1 MLFYCT
7 ADGHT
12 QSHPEIRIQTNKIQI
27 RFPFRILLMVKNKSS
42 ENILVNQTLCN
53 YSCILRR

>member
-7 ADGHT
+7 ADGGT
-12 QSHPEIRIQTNKIQI
+12 QSHAEIRIETNKIQI
-27 RFPFRILLMVKNKSS
+27 RFPFRILLMVKTKSS

-53 YSCILRR
+53 YYCTLRK